1 MRLPRIHDEPDPV
14 AVVRAW
20 CNAAGPAMSRAAF
33 PASYQDGRL
42 ELVVPDRSWL
52 RELESRREELM
63 QRLRRERRMD
73 QLREII
79 VVMEPAAPRVKDLTP
94 FHPRQPDSPEL
105 PPEILQASSAIGD
118 EVLSRRWT
126 AAISRLLGV
135 TRRVPPGR

>member
-1 MRLPRIHDEPDPV
+1 VQRSRIHEEPDPV

-33 PASYQDGRL
+33 PASYQDGCL
-42 ELVVPDRSWL
+42 ELVVPDRAWL
-52 RELESRREELM
+52 QELESWREELM

-73 QLREII
+73 QLREITL
-79 VVMEPAAPRVKDLTP
+79 VMEPAPPRVKDPTP

-118 EVLSRRWT
+118 DALARRWT

-135 TRRVPPGR
+135 ARRVPPGR

>member
-1 MRLPRIHDEPDPV
+1 MQRSRIHEEPDPV

-33 PASYQDGRL
+33 PASYQDGCL
-42 ELVVPDRSWL
+42 ELVVPDRAWL
-52 RELESRREELM
+52 QELESRREELM

-73 QLREII
+73 QLREITL
-79 VVMEPAAPRVKDLTP
+79 VMEPAPPRVKDPTP

-118 EVLSRRWT
+118 DALARRWT

-135 TRRVPPGR
+135 ARRVPPGR